1 MALKLHLVDGTY
13 ELFRAF
19 YAPGPS
25 RRAPDGMD
33 VKATRGFVTTMASLL
48 REDHV
53 THVAVAFD
61 TVIESFRNALFD
73 GYKIGEGIDPD
84 LWAQF
89 PLVEQAAEALGLV
102 VWRMHEFETDDALA
116 TAAARW
122 ADDFEQ
128 VVICSPDKDFAQCV
142 RTDKVV
148 LLDRRREKTYD
159 EDGVAEK
166 WGVSPASIPD
176 WLALVGDN
184 ADGIPGI
191 PRWGAK
197 SAAIVLGHFNH
208 LEQIPEDP
216 DDWSINVRGAKALAG
231 SLAAQREEALLYRT
245 LATLRTDVPLEED
258 LFDLEWRGADSA
270 KLQALCERTGDHS
283 ILGAVEDI
291 LRGSA

>member
-1 MALKLHLVDGTY
+1 MKLHLVDGTY

-25 RRAPDGMD
+25 RRTPDGMD
-33 VKATRGFVTTMASLL
+33 VKATRGFVGTMVSLL
-48 REDHV
+48 REDDV

-61 TVIESFRNALFD
+61 TVIESFRNSLFD
-73 GYKIGEGIDPD
+73 GYKTGAGIDLD

-116 TAAARW
+116 TGAARW
-122 ADDFEQ
+122 ADEFEQ

-159 EDGVAEK
+159 EDGVWEK
-166 WGVSPASIPD
+166 WGVAPASIPD
-176 WLALVGDN
+176 WLALVGDA

-197 SAAIVLGHFNH
+197 SAATVLGHFH
-208 LEQIPEDP
+208 HIESIPDSP

-231 SLAAQREEALLYRT
+231 SLAGQRDEAFLYRT
-245 LATLRTDVPLEED
+245 LATLRTDVPLVEHRA
-258 LFDLEWRGADSA
+258 DLEWRGVDPA
-270 KLQALCERTGDHS
+270 KLAAFGERLGDSS
-283 ILGAVEDI
+283 ILPPLGDI
-291 LRGSA
+291 LMRST

>member
-1 MALKLHLVDGTY
+1 MKLHLVDGTY

-25 RRAPDGMD
+25 RRTPDGMD
-33 VKATRGFVTTMASLL
+33 VKAIRGFVGTMVSLL
-48 REDHV
+48 REDDV

-73 GYKIGEGIDPD
+73 GYKTGAGIDPD

-116 TAAARW
+116 TGAARW
-122 ADDFEQ
+122 ADEFDQ

-142 RTDKVV
+142 RSDKVV

-159 EDGVAEK
+159 EDGVREK
-166 WGVSPASIPD
+166 WGVAPASIPD
-176 WLALVGDN
+176 WLALVGDA

-191 PRWGAK
+191 ARWGAK
-197 SAAIVLGHFNH
+197 SAATVLVHYNH
-208 LEQIPEDP
+208 IEAIPDSS
-216 DDWSINVRGAKALAG
+216 DDWSINVRGAKALAA
-231 SLAAQREEALLYRT
+231 SLASQRDEALLYRT
-245 LATLRTDVPLEED
+245 LATLRTDVPLAQERA
-258 LFDLEWRGADSA
+258 DLEWRGVHPA
-270 KLQALCERTGDHS
+270 KLAAFGDRLGDSS
-283 ILGAVEDI
+283 ILPPLGDI
-291 LRGSA
+291 LMGST